1 MKIAN
6 ILEYW
11 NLKKLKMEET
21 KLKENQDFY
30 KKSRECFRIEFE
42 RRKNS

>member
-30 KKSRECFRIEFE
+30 KKESGMF
-42 RRKNS
+42 